1 MNRRM
6 FLHNAVLTATALSLP
21 AKGLLALLLQQPP
34 WKINMLDANTGL
46 FTMSGGTM
54 LFSKTKEGY
63 IVVDSQFANNAKNLT
78 DELKKNDEPVFK
90 LLINTHH
97 HLDHS
102 GGNILFKDIVGN
114 ILAHE
119 NSKINQEKVAVER
132 KIEDKQLYPD
142 QTYDDYHRR
151 KVGNETVALYYFGAG
166 HTNGDSIVHL
176 EKANVVHMG
185 DLVFNKIYPNIDRN
199 AGASIKN
206 WIHVLDKAYKKFN
219 KKTKF
224 ICGHGQKPE
233 DVIVDREFLKQKQ
246 FFLENLLTF
255 VDIEIKAGKSKDEI
269 LQHTIIPGADEWKD
283 NFKFIKVNLGVAYD
297 ELTSK

>member
-1 MNRRM
+1 M

-142 QTYDDYHRR
+142 QTYADYHRR

-255 VDIEIKAGKSKDEI
+255 VDIEAGKSKDEI